1 MDYKLNAASKKNKGI
16 NYNNYYI
23 ENPTRVKTLVP
34 INIYKTTD
42 FIPKYV
48 KEEVPLDTYFDVNDV
63 EFSFDGYP
71 RLKIKK
77 GYCSANKIFVQ
88 QVSEESREE
97 SYDGTRLRK

>member
-1 MDYKLNAASKKNKGI
+1 MDIQLNTIKKENKRI

-23 ENPTRVKTLVP
+23 KNPKRVKTLVP

-42 FIPKYV
+42 FIPRYV
-48 KEEVPLDTYFDVNDV
+48 KEEVPLNTYFEVNDV
-63 EFSFDGYP
+63 EFSCDGYP

-88 QVSEESREE
+88 QVSEKE
-97 SYDGTRLRK
+97 